1 MGLCCQGEE
10 EEGHA
15 GLGIPCGHWGSSA
28 TEGRAR
34 GRVSSPLPIPST
46 FGGTWRK
53 RGGARPQ
60 GGGAAPGVSALALP
74 GARVLGLLV
83 PPQPVLA
90 SSDVVPPETH
100 AEDPRRGLGQ
110 PVLLDVS
117 LLLHVGEE
125 AGENSLIHQEQPGKS
140 QDSPRASCHRPKED
154 PSPAV
159 EGRPGPRSWWVNTR
173 GQGQAREPT
182 LERTLKGAFQS
193 PKTSVRSWALPGVR
207 LSPAGHGGSSLPA
220 ASNLGRPPTT

>member
-1 MGLCCQGEE
+1 M
-10 EEGHA
+10 
-15 GLGIPCGHWGSSA
+15 
-28 TEGRAR
+28 
-34 GRVSSPLPIPST
+34 
-46 FGGTWRK
+46 
-53 RGGARPQ
+53 
-60 GGGAAPGVSALALP
+60 
-74 GARVLGLLV
+74 LGLLV

-110 PVLLDVS
+110 PV
-117 LLLHVGEE
+117 
-125 AGENSLIHQEQPGKS
+125 EQPGKS

-173 GQGQAREPT
+173 GQGRAREPT

-193 PKTSVRSWALPGVR
+193 PKTSVS
-207 LSPAGHGGSSLPA
+207 
-220 ASNLGRPPTT
+220 